1 MNYIGVS
8 KKKEKV
14 IFVQTPQK
22 ILHKLKKE
30 ATIYSEMD
38 MGCGFHQLAL
48 GEKSKN
54 KSVFQT
60 HEGLYKIERLCL
72 VLQLLVAYS
81 IVTLENH
88 LLSLRGVTNI
98 DDNILVY
105 RKNCKDYY
113 DNSESDRCTTL
124 GIVLKLPKS
133 TFGMAGIKYF
143 DSNFHYNG
151 VSADPLKTANVKQAG

>member
-8 KKKEKV
+8 KEKEKV

-30 ATIYSEMD
+30 ATIYSETD

-60 HEGLYKIERLCL
+60 HEGLYKIEGLCL
-72 VLQLLVAYS
+72 VLQLLVVYS

-88 LLSLRGVTNI
+88 LLSFRGVNNI

-105 RKNCKDYY
+105 VKNY
-113 DNSESDRCTTL
+113 
-124 GIVLKLPKS
+124 
-133 TFGMAGIKYF
+133 
-143 DSNFHYNG
+143 
-151 VSADPLKTANVKQAG
+151 